1 MKTTAKTTLLAL
13 SLLGT
18 ASLHPVLA
26 QVAQNQQPAAGV
38 QTPATS
44 ATSSNA
50 PAAPAPAVNTP
61 AKSVPVAPASQP
73 AAQASTPAAPATQTV
88 KAPNGTEYETGTIPD
103 PSISMPN
110 GKPKSIVFLLSDK
123 DGWTDKMKA
132 EAARL
137 RGKGSIVVGIDTPKY
152 LKSLEDDYKA
162 STDEDNCIYTVSDI
176 EDLSHQIQRQTGG
189 NDYLPP
195 LVAGIG
201 QGGTLALAILAQ
213 TPNAT
218 IGETLAV
225 DPGDV
230 IPLPEQFCTPAEK
243 VNKDGGIVYGL
254 TDGELPDPA
263 VVRFS
268 TTADPAG
275 RTHVADLLKDH
286 PDIVVNDTQ
295 KEAYASLSDGI
306 DDMIAANAKEAEPLG
321 MPLTLLAVDKPKFDT
336 LAIIYSGDGG
346 WRDIDSEIASNF
358 QEEGLPVVGIDSLRY
373 FWSERK
379 PQETADDLTRII
391 NTYTKRWK
399 VRHVMLVGFSFGA
412 DITPPVYNLLSDSV
426 KAKINQV
433 TLLSMSHASDFEIS
447 VTGWLGAK
455 GKGKAGDP
463 TKAVAKMP
471 DGLVQCVY
479 GVEDIEDDGCHNL
492 DPSKVD
498 IVKLDGGH
506 HFDGDYD
513 ALSKILVDRLRTR
526 KVD

>member
-1 MKTTAKTTLLAL
+1 MKLNAKTALLAL
-13 SLLGT
+13 TMFGA

-26 QVAQNQQPAAGV
+26 QVAQNPQPPKAAD
-38 QTPATS
+38 
-44 ATSSNA
+44 
-50 PAAPAPAVNTP
+50 
-61 AKSVPVAPASQP
+61 
-73 AAQASTPAAPATQTV
+73 ATQGAQPQ
-88 KAPNGTEYETGTIPD
+88 KEGEYETGTIPD
-103 PSISMPN
+103 PSILTPT
-110 GKPKSIVFLLSDK
+110 GKAKSIVFLLSDK
-123 DGWTDKMKA
+123 DGWTDKMKTEA
-132 EAARL
+132 ERL
-137 RGKGSIVVGIDTPKY
+137 RGNGSIVVGIDTPKY
-152 LKSLEDDYKA
+152 LKSLQDDYKA

-176 EDLSHQIQRQTGG
+176 EDLSHQIQRQSGG
-189 NDYLPP
+189 NDYMPP

-201 QGGTLALAILAQ
+201 EGGTLALAILAQ

-230 IPLPEQFCTPAEK
+230 IPLPEQFCTPANK

-254 TDGELPDPA
+254 TDGDLPDPA
-263 VVRFS
+263 VVHFS
-268 TTADPAG
+268 TAADPLG
-275 RTHVADLLKDH
+275 RAHVAELLKDH
-286 PDIVVNDTQ
+286 PDINVSDTQ
-295 KEAYASLSDGI
+295 KDPYQSLSLGV
-306 DDMIAANAKEAEPLG
+306 DDMIAANVKEAEPLG
-321 MPLTLLAVDKPKFDT
+321 MPLTLLEVDKPKFDT

-391 NTYTKRWK
+391 NTFTKRWK
-399 VRHVMLVGFSFGA
+399 VKHVMLVGFSFGA

-433 TLLSMSHASDFEIS
+433 TLLSMSHTSDFEIS

-463 TKAVAKMP
+463 TKAVSKMP
-471 DGLVQCVY
+471 AGLVQCVY

-492 DPSKVD
+492 DPTKVD

-506 HFDGDYD
+506 HFDGDYE
-513 ALSKILVDRLRTR
+513 ALSKLLVDRLRTK
-526 KVD
+526 KVY

>member
-1 MKTTAKTTLLAL
+1 MP
-13 SLLGT
+13 SG
-18 ASLHPVLA
+18 
-26 QVAQNQQPAAGV
+26 
-38 QTPATS
+38 
-44 ATSSNA
+44 
-50 PAAPAPAVNTP
+50 
-61 AKSVPVAPASQP
+61 
-73 AAQASTPAAPATQTV
+73 
-88 KAPNGTEYETGTIPD
+88 KA
-103 PSISMPN
+103 
-110 GKPKSIVFLLSDK
+110 KSIVFLLSDK

-132 EAARL
+132 EAERL

-152 LKSLEDDYKA
+152 LKSLEEDYKA

-268 TTADPAG
+268 TTADPLG
-275 RTHVADLLKDH
+275 RAHVAELLKDH
-286 PDIVVNDTQ
+286 PDIVVSDTQ
-295 KEAYASLSDGI
+295 KEAYASLSAGI
-306 DDMIAANAKEAEPLG
+306 DDMIAANIKEAEPLG
-321 MPLTLLAVDKPKFDT
+321 LPLTLLDVDKPKFDT

-358 QEEGLPVVGIDSLRY
+358 QEEGLPVIGIDSLRY

-379 PQETADDLTRII
+379 PQDTADDLTRII

-399 VRHVMLVGFSFGA
+399 VKHVMLVGFSFGA

-471 DGLVQCVY
+471 AGLVQCVY

-492 DPSKVD
+492 DPTKVD

-513 ALSKILVDRLRTR
+513 ALSKLLVDRLRTK

>member
-1 MKTTAKTTLLAL
+1 M
-13 SLLGT
+13 
-18 ASLHPVLA
+18 
-26 QVAQNQQPAAGV
+26 
-38 QTPATS
+38 
-44 ATSSNA
+44 
-50 PAAPAPAVNTP
+50 
-61 AKSVPVAPASQP
+61 
-73 AAQASTPAAPATQTV
+73 

-103 PSISMPN
+103 PAISMPN

-132 EAARL
+132 EAERL

-152 LKSLEDDYKA
+152 LKSLQDDYKA

-176 EDLSHQIQRQTGG
+176 EDLSHQIQRQSGG

-243 VNKDGGIVYGL
+243 VNKDGGIVYDL
-254 TDGELPDPA
+254 TDGDLPDPA

-268 TTADPAG
+268 TTADPLG
-275 RTHVADLLKDH
+275 RAHVAELLKEH
-286 PDIVVNDTQ
+286 PDISVSDSQN
-295 KEAYASLSDGI
+295 EAYASLSAGI

-321 MPLTLLAVDKPKFDT
+321 LPLTLLEVEKPKFDT

-358 QEEGLPVVGIDSLRY
+358 QEEGLPVIGIDSLRY

-379 PQETADDLTRII
+379 PQDTADDLTRII

-399 VRHVMLVGFSFGA
+399 VKHVMLVGFSFGA

-447 VTGWLGAK
+447 VTGWLGVK

-463 TKAVAKMP
+463 TKAVSKMP
-471 DGLVQCVY
+471 AGLVQCVY

-492 DPSKVD
+492 DPTKVD
-498 IVKLDGGH
+498 IVKLEGGH

-513 ALSKILVDRLRTR
+513 ALSKLLVDRLRTR
-526 KVD
+526 KMD